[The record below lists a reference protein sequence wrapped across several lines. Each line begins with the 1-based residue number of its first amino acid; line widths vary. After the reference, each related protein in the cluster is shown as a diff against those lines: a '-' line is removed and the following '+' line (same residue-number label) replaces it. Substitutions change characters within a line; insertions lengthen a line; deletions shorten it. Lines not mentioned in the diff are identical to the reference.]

1 MSTPVRRSCYTIA
14 WACLLFLS
22 GCGTIFGPSV
32 DGSPSEI
39 EQTTL
44 SLVNGYR
51 RSLGLAEL
59 AWNETLAEA
68 ARGHSRD
75 MAEGRSVFGH
85 GGFEERIASIGKS
98 IPWTKIAENVAYT
111 SSAENAVDGWIR
123 SPEHK
128 VNLEGDYRLSGV
140 GAAMNKSG
148 TGFYITQIFVRPRDH

>member
-1 MSTPVRRSCYTIA
+1 MSTPVRRNCYTIA

-32 DGSPSEI
+32 DESPSEV
-39 EQTTL
+39 EQRTM
-44 SLVNGYR
+44 SLVNEYR
-51 RSLGLAEL
+51 QRIGRSEL
-59 AWNETLAEA
+59 VWNEILAEA

-75 MAEGRSVFGH
+75 MAEGKSGFGH
-85 GGFEERIASIGKS
+85 GGFEERMATIGKS

-111 SSAENAVDGWIR
+111 TGAENAVDGWIR
-123 SPEHK
+123 SAEHK

-148 TGFYITQIFVRPRDH
+148 TGFYITQIFVRPRDN